1 VSKVYFKPKV
11 QNPSKKILIASKG
24 TPLPAMKS
32 MNEIFTTTMSDYSD
46 NNVKMATLQISTI
59 NKMND
64 AMLEHYK
71 KVEENIILVSNESQ
85 ETNSE
90 YEVLEDYFSKIDK
103 ISSNIT
109 S

>member
-1 VSKVYFKPKV
+1 M
-11 QNPSKKILIASKG
+11 KG
-24 TPLPAMKS
+24 
-32 MNEIFTTTMSDYSD
+32 MNEIFCQTMSDYSE
-46 NNVKMATLQISTI
+46 NNVKVAKLQIGTI

-71 KVEENIILVSNESQ
+71 KVEENIILVSNESD

-90 YEVLEDYFSKIDK
+90 YEVLEEYFSKIDK
-103 ISSNIT
+103 ISNSIT